1 MLPPGSILTRRLM
14 MLLLL
19 TGGCSPRGVVRPGRV
34 GGGSRD
40 DADDDD
46 DLGSARARK
55 PHPPVVVGLAAGD
68 GLFLEN
74 KLDEGS
80 IEIVSD
86 FPVLL
91 LLHDEFVFESVDFL
105 LQLLNGTF
113 SEFSASFS
121 LL

>member
-46 DLGSARARK
+46 DLGSARAWK

>member
-1 MLPPGSILTRRLM
+1 

-19 TGGCSPRGVVRPGRV
+19 TGGCSPLRGVVRPGRV

-40 DADDDD
+40 DNDD
-46 DLGSARARK
+46 DLGSASARK
-55 PHPPVVVGLAAGD
+55 PHPPAVVVVLAAGD

>member
-19 TGGCSPRGVVRPGRV
+19 TGGWSPRGVVQPGRV

-40 DADDDD
+40 DADD

>member
-1 MLPPGSILTRRLM
+1 

-19 TGGCSPRGVVRPGRV
+19 TEGFFVPRGVVRPGRV

-40 DADDDD
+40 DDDDD
-46 DLGSARARK
+46 ADLGSARAK
-55 PHPPVVVGLAAGD
+55 PYPPVVVLAGD